1 MSARAIL
8 AALAALAAVLLSA
21 AGCGGPSSDLFAV
34 ERAGAVPGARL
45 TLVVDDGGFVRC
57 NHGDRKEISS
67 AQLIDA
73 RDIARQLDG
82 EPDKEPGPAKKNLTF
97 APRPGSI
104 LRYNVRTEQGSVAFA
119 DNSARQPAVLF
130 HVAEL
135 TRDLAKQ
142 VCGLPR

>member
-1 MSARAIL
+1 MSSRPVL
-8 AALAALAAVLLSA
+8 AALAALLLLLVA
-21 AGCGGPSSDLFAV
+21 AGCGGPSSDLFVV

-57 NHGDRKEISS
+57 NHSGRREISS

-82 EPDKEPGPAKKNLTF
+82 EPDKAPGPAKRNLTF

-104 LRYNVRTEQGSVAFA
+104 LRYDVRTEQGSVAFA

-135 TRDLAKQ
+135 ARDLAKQ

>member
-1 MSARAIL
+1 MSARAL
-8 AALAALAAVLLSA
+8 AAGLAATQALLA

-34 ERAGAVPGARL
+34 ERAGTVPGARL

-104 LRYNVRTEQGSVAFA
+104 LRYDVRTEQGSVAFA

>member
-1 MSARAIL
+1 MSIRAVL
-8 AALAALAAVLLSA
+8 AALVALALAVVA
-21 AGCGGPSSDLFAV
+21 TGCGGPSSDLFGV
-34 ERAGAVPGARL
+34 ERGGTVPGARL

-57 NHGDRKEISS
+57 NHSGAKEISS

-73 RDIARQLDG
+73 RDIARQLNG
-82 EPDKEPGPAKKNLTF
+82 EPDKEPGPAKKNLRF
-97 APRPGSI
+97 PPRPGSI
-104 LRYNVRTEQGSVAFA
+104 LRYDVRTEQGSVAFA

-130 HVAEL
+130 RAAEL

>member
-1 MSARAIL
+1 MSARAIAAGL
-8 AALAALAAVLLSA
+8 AAALALLA

-45 TLVVDDGGFVRC
+45 TLVVDDGGFARC

-67 AQLIDA
+67 RQLIDA

-82 EPDKEPGPAKKNLTF
+82 EPDKAPGPAKRNLTF

-104 LRYNVRTEQGSVAFA
+104 LRYDVRTEQGSVAFA
-119 DNSARQPAVLF
+119 DNSAGQPKVLF
-130 HVAEL
+130 RVAEL

>member
-1 MSARAIL
+1 MSARGPA
-8 AALAALAAVLLSA
+8 AALAAALTLLA
-21 AGCGGPSSDLFAV
+21 AGCGGQSGDLFVV

-67 AQLIDA
+67 KQLIDA

-104 LRYNVRTEQGSVAFA
+104 LRYDVRTEGGSVAFA
-119 DNSARQPAVLF
+119 DNSAGQPKILYR
-130 HVAEL
+130 VAEL